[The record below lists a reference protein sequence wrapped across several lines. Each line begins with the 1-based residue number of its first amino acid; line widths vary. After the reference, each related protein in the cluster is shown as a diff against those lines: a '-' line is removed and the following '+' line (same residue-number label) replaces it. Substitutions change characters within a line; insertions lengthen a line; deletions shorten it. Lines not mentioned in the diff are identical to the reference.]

1 VEVESSHQKLHFEE
15 PRGFWKMDLSVKVEE
30 FAEPVEGAEL
40 AEHVEHVGSVEPEGL
55 TRAMKTEGWL
65 AARRGGKVNMDVVSE
80 LDETHHVFPEEKRDY
95 RAMFDAAADQS
106 FSLGEESGITDGH
119 FQQRWLQTEFQHQAE
134 KAKDSMM
141 ELDLSAI
148 EQASQRED
156 DDADDEEGAGVIED
170 DREGAGVIEDDGEER
185 KIAHDPDSDSH
196 LTLPFRMSFPAPK
209 LQHYTGTPSEDV
221 NAWVDQVSSLLAA
234 DNSLD
239 SEEKKFKAA
248 IPWIG
253 GEARYFANA
262 YNGDKKWSDFS
273 KALIA
278 AKDPGGSLKASGELF
293 RLRQTG
299 ALQEYYA
306 ECLRVFGRILE
317 PAPMSQAEQ
326 ARAFLRG
333 LAPPYD
339 SYAVEVI
346 KAAAGLNEA
355 YALLVAKVPEPR
367 PRLAVVE
374 ADLDAVGPF
383 RGREARPI
391 RSSRYTSRPGR
402 QPLMSLEEARK
413 KGVCRWCERRW
424 QENHNCPSSVFIS
437 LGVLGGYKSL
447 LIIEASIEGQNIQC
461 LVDSGASHN
470 FISARY
476 VPQSILPSRTGTVSL
491 ADGSRRACTGP
502 VYLAVRVQGQLTSV
516 PFLVMET
523 KFEAILGL
531 QWLSLTQPFIDWGR
545 RSLTVRARHA
555 EPGKVAAS
563 EVLNTVEM
571 EAVLSALNADED
583 EVFLMSIAEVK
594 EQDPAISRLLK
605 EYECVFPDALPLELP
620 PDRGSSFR
628 IVLTPGALPKVRPM
642 KRFSQRDLESL
653 QAEIEGLLKGGL
665 IKPSESEFGAQVLF
679 VNKKDGSR
687 RMCIDYRSL
696 NANTV
701 RDVYPLPLIDEIF
714 DKLGGS
720 RIFSKLDLR
729 SGYHQQLLAPED
741 TFKTAFRTPMGNFEF
756 LVLPF
761 GLTNAPS
768 GFVRMIAKTFPRG
781 EFDKFLVPYLDDLL
795 VHSPTKEDHLRHL
808 EAVLRRLKE
817 AKLYAKMSKCTFAV
831 PEVEYLGFLVSAE
844 GIRSDPAKV
853 DPIVAMP
860 PPKDVPQLRSFL
872 GMMTYFSRFIKDF
885 AATSLCL
892 SALTKKGVPFVW
904 TPECQTAFQLLK
916 DALVRTP
923 VLRAF
928 DPKHEIVVQ
937 TDASEKAVGAVL
949 LQRFPSGP
957 LRPVAFMSRKL
968 SPAESKYPAQEKE
981 AAAVVFAFK
990 KWEHYLAGAEFRLE
1004 TDHQSFVHLK
1014 TSKSPSPRL
1023 VRWLDFLAEFH
1034 YIPVYRQGSTNCTA
1048 DCLSRLVTAEDSP
1061 ALSVISGPA
1070 ADPAVLKLIREGY
1083 SEDPYFAP
1091 VHSALVLKEKLNPKF
1106 RTRAAHFYA
1115 HDGLL
1120 FFRDASGDRT
1130 AVPKLPE
1137 LRRQLLCECHEA
1149 PTAGHLGVENTYSS
1163 LARRFF
1169 WPKMGSAVRA
1179 WVKGCVAC
1187 QKTKPDLRG
1196 AVGMHQPLDIP
1207 SRPWESIGVDFITA
1221 LPLSAGF
1228 DSIMTVID
1236 RHSKMAHFIPTQKSV
1251 SAQGVADLFASQ
1263 IFRLHGLPKSIV
1275 SDRDPKFT
1283 SDFWTALFKKLDVKL
1298 AMSTSDHPQSNGQ
1311 TERANGAVVQML
1323 RAFCYEK
1330 PQSWTEFLPLIEFA
1344 FNSAPS
1350 SSSSCSPFATVYG
1363 FQPLAPA
1370 DVYTPTANSSDLA
1383 GRIKGVHT

>member
-1 VEVESSHQKLHFEE
+1 
-15 PRGFWKMDLSVKVEE
+15 M
-30 FAEPVEGAEL
+30 
-40 AEHVEHVGSVEPEGL
+40 
-55 TRAMKTEGWL
+55 
-65 AARRGGKVNMDVVSE
+65 
-80 LDETHHVFPEEKRDY
+80 
-95 RAMFDAAADQS
+95 
-106 FSLGEESGITDGH
+106 
-119 FQQRWLQTEFQHQAE
+119 
-134 KAKDSMM
+134 
-141 ELDLSAI
+141 
-148 EQASQRED
+148 
-156 DDADDEEGAGVIED
+156 
-170 DREGAGVIEDDGEER
+170 
-185 KIAHDPDSDSH
+185 
-196 LTLPFRMSFPAPK
+196 
-209 LQHYTGTPSEDV
+209 
-221 NAWVDQVSSLLAA
+221 
-234 DNSLD
+234 
-239 SEEKKFKAA
+239 
-248 IPWIG
+248 
-253 GEARYFANA
+253 
-262 YNGDKKWSDFS
+262 
-273 KALIA
+273 
-278 AKDPGGSLKASGELF
+278 
-293 RLRQTG
+293 
-299 ALQEYYA
+299 
-306 ECLRVFGRILE
+306 
-317 PAPMSQAEQ
+317 
-326 ARAFLRG
+326 
-333 LAPPYD
+333 
-339 SYAVEVI
+339 
-346 KAAAGLNEA
+346 
-355 YALLVAKVPEPR
+355 
-367 PRLAVVE
+367 
-374 ADLDAVGPF
+374 
-383 RGREARPI
+383 
-391 RSSRYTSRPGR
+391 
-402 QPLMSLEEARK
+402 
-413 KGVCRWCERRW
+413 
-424 QENHNCPSSVFIS
+424 
-437 LGVLGGYKSL
+437 
-447 LIIEASIEGQNIQC
+447 
-461 LVDSGASHN
+461 
-470 FISARY
+470 
-476 VPQSILPSRTGTVSL
+476 
-491 ADGSRRACTGP
+491 
-502 VYLAVRVQGQLTSV
+502 
-516 PFLVMET
+516 
-523 KFEAILGL
+523 
-531 QWLSLTQPFIDWGR
+531 
-545 RSLTVRARHA
+545 
-555 EPGKVAAS
+555 
-563 EVLNTVEM
+563 
-571 EAVLSALNADED
+571 
-583 EVFLMSIAEVK
+583 
-594 EQDPAISRLLK
+594 
-605 EYECVFPDALPLELP
+605 
-620 PDRGSSFR
+620 
-628 IVLTPGALPKVRPM
+628 
-642 KRFSQRDLESL
+642 
-653 QAEIEGLLKGGL
+653 
-665 IKPSESEFGAQVLF
+665 
-679 VNKKDGSR
+679 
-687 RMCIDYRSL
+687 
-696 NANTV
+696 
-701 RDVYPLPLIDEIF
+701 
-714 DKLGGS
+714 
-720 RIFSKLDLR
+720 
-729 SGYHQQLLAPED
+729 
-741 TFKTAFRTPMGNFEF
+741 
-756 LVLPF
+756 
-761 GLTNAPS
+761 
-768 GFVRMIAKTFPRG
+768 
-781 EFDKFLVPYLDDLL
+781 
-795 VHSPTKEDHLRHL
+795 
-808 EAVLRRLKE
+808 
-817 AKLYAKMSKCTFAV
+817 
-831 PEVEYLGFLVSAE
+831 
-844 GIRSDPAKV
+844 
-853 DPIVAMP
+853 
-860 PPKDVPQLRSFL
+860 
-872 GMMTYFSRFIKDF
+872 
-885 AATSLCL
+885 
-892 SALTKKGVPFVW
+892 W

-1383 GRIKGVHT
+1383 GRIKGVHQWVRDHLVQAQDEQATKINENRREAKFREGDFVMLDAQHARSATVVSDNNKMKEVFAGPFRILRVGEGYVELDLPAHMKIHPRVNVSKIKEYHPPVTPDEEPEPDDDGGYEVEKLLKKKRVRRGKKYIYQYLVRWKGYGPQYDLWIEEAELRGTAPEILAEFEDGR